1 MNAIAFDKLQNTITT
16 AIDEIATLRKA
27 AHSLHS
33 LYPIAGAGDDPAA
46 PLDQASFLAAPVAVV
61 PQHGMFV
68 PIEENKHRFLL
79 ARDGLYLEVRR
90 PWLHSIVRLSEQRAV
105 AMPFGEI
112 SPRNQLAFGRLSC
125 AIDLMRA
132 FARQA
137 MSNLPNEDICHIA
150 WDSEAGQL
158 VPVKLQ
164 IEDATP
170 GSVRYRTDSLPAHQS
185 LAIDIHS
192 HGSMPAFFSDQDN
205 LDDAG
210 SVKFAGVIGNL
221 DSDSP
226 TVSFRLCMLGLYA
239 PITVPV
245 EKLFG
250 G

>member
-1 MNAIAFDKLQNTITT
+1 MNAIAFDNLQKTINT
-16 AIDEIATLRKA
+16 ASEEIAVLRRA
-27 AHSLHS
+27 ASSLHS
-33 LYPIAGAGDDPAA
+33 LYPIAAAGDDPAA
-46 PLDQASFLAAPVAVV
+46 SLDQASFLAAPVAVV

-90 PWLHSIVRLSEQRAV
+90 PWLHSIVRLSEQRTV

-112 SPRNQLAFGRLSC
+112 APRNQLSFGRLSC
-125 AIDLMRA
+125 AIDLMRS
-132 FARQA
+132 FAKQA
-137 MSNLPNEDICHIA
+137 MSRLPNEDICHIA
-150 WDSEAGQL
+150 WDSDVGQL
-158 VPVKLQ
+158 VPVQLQ

-170 GSVRYRTDSLPAHQS
+170 GSVRYRTDTLPAHQS

-192 HGSMPAFFSDQDN
+192 HGTMPAFFSDQDN

-239 PITVPV
+239 PITVPA